1 MDAGALADQEPFTA
15 WLRRDLG
22 RDRITVEDKL
32 YGPLG
37 TAEAIREQSR
47 QRFGR
52 SRAAI
57 ERQRQF
63 RF

>member
-1 MDAGALADQEPFTA
+1 
-15 WLRRDLG
+15 
-22 RDRITVEDKL
+22 VEDKL
-32 YGPLG
+32 YGPLS

-57 ERQRQF
+57 ERQRKMQL
-63 RF
+63 

>member
-1 MDAGALADQEPFTA
+1 
-15 WLRRDLG
+15 
-22 RDRITVEDKL
+22 VEDKL

-37 TAEAIREQSR
+37 TNEAIREQSR

-52 SRAAI
+52 PRAAI
-57 ERQRQF
+57 ERQRRT